1 MNNKN
6 LHNRYL
12 CTKKNC
18 TYFKSNSTILP
29 MKEKTLKSK
38 KQGKLVYYI
47 LAITILIVAFLS
59 VFQIEFV
66 KMRTR
71 KSVADSYE
79 EDCRKITDAYAN
91 VVSIRLSEYL
101 KQMRMYTEADINQS
115 QDPLQIQNWL
125 VSHTQSRTPDFDRI
139 GFIDSKGDFYNDQN
153 KITNVKDRIYF
164 KAIMEAGND
173 SNIDDPVTSK
183 STGDT
188 IIHVSKAV
196 KVNGRKIGFYSAVV
210 GVNKLNEFIRGIRI
224 GKTGYALLFNSE
236 GQIIATSAP
245 DDNEDNKTIILEGM
259 KPVTQALSEKQSG
272 EQWIKF
278 PKLGNKYITYQ
289 PVENADWG
297 FVFMIDASQ
306 VYATANEISIT
317 LVIAGIVLGLALVL
331 GIGFGIYYSLRPLQQ
346 VQSSIDEIASGKAD
360 LTKRITGKSES
371 INNEIGGVVK
381 GFNRFTEKLHTI
393 VSDVKDS
400 KEALSAAGLDLDASM
415 QDTSASITQII
426 ANISSVHNQIS
437 NQGDSVSQT
446 AGAVNE
452 IASNIESLER
462 MIANQSQGV
471 SNASSAVEQMIGNI
485 ASVNSSVDKMAS
497 SFDLLSENAKAGAQK
512 QIHVN
517 ERIHEIEQ
525 QSQMLQEA
533 NAAIADIAEQT
544 NLLAMNAAIE
554 AAHAGDAGKG
564 FAVVADEIRKL
575 SETSTSQS
583 KTIGNQLSSIKESII
598 SVVEASQESSEAF
611 NSVTEKI
618 SETDQLVR
626 QIKAAME
633 EQQAG
638 SKQITDSLQSMNDS
652 TVQVRTASEEMSIG
666 NKQILDEVR
675 NLQNATTVMKA
686 SMEEMA
692 IGAKKINETGA
703 ALSVIAEKMRSSIT
717 QIGSQ
722 IDQFKV

>member
-1 MNNKN
+1 MGKN
-6 LHNRYL
+6 
-12 CTKKNC
+12 T
-18 TYFKSNSTILP
+18 S
-29 MKEKTLKSK
+29 KTK

-47 LAITILIVAFLS
+47 VAITIVIVVLLNTLQ
-59 VFQIEFV
+59 VNVV
-66 KMRTR
+66 KVRTK
-71 KSVADSYE
+71 KSVAVSYE

-101 KQMRMYTEADINQS
+101 KQMRMYTDADITKT
-115 QDPLQIQNWL
+115 QDPVQIQKWL
-125 VSHTQSRTPDFDRI
+125 VEHANVRTPDYDRI
-139 GFIDSKGDFYNDQN
+139 GFIDAKGDFYNDQN
-153 KITNVKDRIYF
+153 KVTNVKDRIYF
-164 KAIMEAGND
+164 KAIMNQGND

-188 IIHVSKAV
+188 IIHVSKAA
-196 KVNGRKIGFYSAVV
+196 KVNGKTIGFYSAVV
-210 GVNKLNEFIRGIRI
+210 GVNKLNDFVRNIKI
-224 GKTGYALLFNSE
+224 GKTGYAILFNSE

-245 DDNEDNKTIILEGM
+245 NDNEDDEKAMLEAM
-259 KPVTQALSEKQSG
+259 EPVRTALKNDQTG
-272 EQWIKF
+272 EIWISSKRLGKKF
-278 PKLGNKYITYQ
+278 VTYQ
-289 PVENADWG
+289 PIENADWG
-297 FVFMIDASQ
+297 FAFMIDDSQ
-306 VYATANEISIT
+306 VYATANEIGVT
-317 LVIAGIVLGLALVL
+317 LVFAGILLGVALVI
-331 GIGFGIYYSLRPLQQ
+331 GIGFGIFHSLKPLQD

-360 LTKRITGKSES
+360 LTKRITGKSENM
-371 INNEIGGVVK
+371 NNEIGGVVK

-400 KEALSAAGLDLDASM
+400 KEVLAAAGVDLDASM
-415 QDTSASITQII
+415 QDTSASITEII

-437 NQGDSVSQT
+437 NQGDSVAQT

-462 MIANQSQGV
+462 MISNQSQGV

-485 ASVNSSVDKMAS
+485 ASVNSSVDKMAA
-497 SFDLLSENAKAGAQK
+497 SFDILSENAKSGAQK

-575 SETSTSQS
+575 SETSTVQS
-583 KTIGNQLSSIKESII
+583 KTIGDQLSSIKESIF
-598 SVVEASQESSEAF
+598 SVVQASQESSDAF
-611 NSVTEKI
+611 NSVADKI
-618 SETDQLVR
+618 HETDQLVR
-626 QIKAAME
+626 QIKSAME
-633 EQQAG
+633 EQQEG
-638 SKQITDSLQSMNDS
+638 SKQITDSLHSMNDS
-652 TVQVRTASEEMSIG
+652 TIQVRTASEEMSIG

-675 NLQNATTVMKA
+675 NLQNATTVMKS

-703 ALSVIAEKMRSSIT
+703 ALSAIADKMRTSIS
-717 QIGSQ
+717 QIGTQ

>member
-1 MNNKN
+1 MANA
-6 LHNRYL
+6 
-12 CTKKNC
+12 
-18 TYFKSNSTILP
+18 
-29 MKEKTLKSK
+29 KTK

-47 LAITILIVAFLS
+47 LAITILIVSALS

-66 KMRTR
+66 KMRTK
-71 KSVADSYE
+71 KSVASSYE

-91 VVSIRLSEYL
+91 VVSIRLSEYI
-101 KQMRMYTEADINQS
+101 KQMRMYTEADVTQTE
-115 QDPLQIQNWL
+115 DPVQIQKWL
-125 VSHTQSRTPDFDRI
+125 ISHTKSRTPDFDRI
-139 GFIDSKGDFYNDQN
+139 GYIDDKGDFYNDQN

-164 KAIMEAGND
+164 KAIMNQGND
-173 SNIDDPVTSK
+173 TNIDDPVTSK

-188 IIHVSKAV
+188 IIHVSKAAR
-196 KVNGRKIGFYSAVV
+196 VNGKTIGFYSAVV
-210 GVNKLNEFIRGIRI
+210 GVNKLKEFVSGIRI
-224 GKTGYALLFNSE
+224 GKTGYAYLFNSD
-236 GQIIATSAP
+236 GQVIASSAP
-245 DDNEDNKTIILEGM
+245 DNGEDYEKLILEGM
-259 KPVTQALSEKQSG
+259 QPVTQALSQKKSG
-272 EQWIKF
+272 EMWIKF
-278 PKLGNKYITYQ
+278 NTLGSKYVTYQ

-297 FVFMIDASQ
+297 FAFMIDDSQ
-306 VYATANEISIT
+306 VYSTANEISIT
-317 LVIAGIVLGLALVL
+317 LMIAGIVLGIALVL
-331 GIGFGIYYSLRPLQQ
+331 GIGFGIYYSLKPLQE

-360 LTKRITGKSES
+360 LTKRITGKSEK

-400 KEALSAAGLDLDASM
+400 KDLLSAAGLDLDASM
-415 QDTSASITQII
+415 QDTSASITEII

-462 MIANQSQGV
+462 MIAKQSQGV

-485 ASVNSSVDKMAS
+485 ASVNTSVDKMAA
-497 SFDLLSENAKAGAQK
+497 SFDTLSENAKSGAQK

-517 ERIHEIEQ
+517 ERIHQIEE

-533 NAAIADIAEQT
+533 NAAIAAIAEQT

-554 AAHAGDAGKG
+554 AAHAGEAGKG

-575 SETSTSQS
+575 SETSTDQS
-583 KTIGNQLSSIKESII
+583 KTIGNQLSSIKESIN
-598 SVVEASQESSEAF
+598 SVVTASQESSEAF

-618 SETDQLVR
+618 QETDQIVR
-626 QIKAAME
+626 QIKSAME
-633 EQQAG
+633 EQQEG
-638 SKQITDSLQSMNDS
+638 SKQITNSLQAMNDS
-652 TVQVRTASEEMSIG
+652 TIEVRTASEEMSIG

-703 ALSVIAEKMRSSIT
+703 ALSSIAEKMRSSIT
-717 QIGSQ
+717 QIGTQ